1 VPALRGEAGLLRR
14 NTLPMLMSRLLT
26 PGAANAVRDVGSTAL
41 SNWGSA
47 RFLTVGSRDA
57 SGFRR
62 PATSARAGRSQLVW
76 GSSTSSRTLAG
87 HPADLP
93 HLDRKEHPTTCHHSG
108 PRTARQIRLFWWIAG
123 PTDELPRLGLP
134 TGTYSAFGFGGN
146 FLTVLPHARRCG
158 VRAERHWRGTVQQ
171 RLQRVLGPS
180 RAGTGLRTSRVVGS
194 GASGTAD

>member
-1 VPALRGEAGLLRR
+1 VHPRR
-14 NTLPMLMSRLLT
+14 RE
-26 PGAANAVRDVGSTAL
+26 GSTMAEVLAQPGWHCCIERSAHPTCSTCL
-41 SNWGSA
+41 SKSQTKGLHMSGLPGFCRVPEGSC
-47 RFLTVGSRDA
+47 L
-57 SGFRR
+57 
-62 PATSARAGRSQLVW
+62 PAWCIA
-76 GSSTSSRTLAG
+76 RTLFASMQQC
-87 HPADLP
+87 P
-93 HLDRKEHPTTCHHSG
+93 
-108 PRTARQIRLFWWIAG
+108 ARQIRLFWWIAG

-180 RAGTGLRTSRVVGS
+180 RAGTGLTTSRVVGS